1 MDAIFSAYDRWNG
14 FIPLLCG
21 IYSTLLAYG
30 YLPKKPK
37 DPERL
42 ALWRKRFGPMMK
54 ILGPMLIVI
63 GLVSLVFHF
72 LK

>member
-1 MDAIFSAYDRWNG
+1 MDEIFSAYDRWNG
-14 FIPLLCG
+14 FIPLLGG

-42 ALWRKRFGPMMK
+42 ALWQERFGPMMR
-54 ILGPMLIVI
+54 ILGPMLIVF
-63 GLVSLVFHF
+63 GLVSVVFNYP
-72 LK
+72 K